1 VKIYYTD
8 RIALPLPEG
17 HQFPADKYMLLR
29 QKLIEAGLTTSS
41 ELMLS
46 EPANNEQ
53 ILLVHNPDYVAKI
66 LKGELTEKETRRIG
80 FPWSLQLVERSR
92 RSVGGTIAAC
102 RAALEDGL
110 SANLGGGTHHA
121 YPDHGEGYCVFNDV
135 AIAARAMQ
143 AESSAR
149 RIVILDCDVHQGNGT
164 AAIFASDSTVFTFSI
179 HGEKNFPFHKEQSD
193 IDIALPDGSGDE
205 IYLEALQSGVQS
217 AIDLAYADLA
227 VYIAGAD
234 PFAGDRLGR
243 LALTKAGLD
252 ERDRQVLNACQRAG
266 LPVAIVLGGGYA
278 RKIEDI
284 IDIHLQTI
292 RLAVEST
299 HHDHIQ

>member
-1 VKIYYTD
+1 MKIYYTD